1 MPKEDL
7 KPGLRTALRLHE
19 IGNASPY
26 RLFFAGK
33 GTSGA
38 SFGFMQGDLN
48 AGQKDVTATFR
59 KAMSAAGM
67 SEATIGNLLARLAV
81 HLIENPLSADE
92 TQQVNAALLAS
103 KNLVDAM
110 DEGILQDI
118 YAQVDRCIATAQ
130 QANRQIAPKALIYMA
145 LWINMT
151 GPPTKLLTW
160 LQGGNPGLVVPL
172 PAPGNIVEGPDT
184 EGYLRATSY
193 YTEHPGNL
201 PHMLDSAAKGA
212 AVLGQ

>member
-1 MPKEDL
+1 MPKEDI

-48 AGQKDVTATFR
+48 AGQQDVTAAFR
-59 KAMSAAGM
+59 NAMSAAGM
-67 SEATIGNLLARLAV
+67 SDGTIDDLLSRLAV
-81 HLIENPLSADE
+81 HLLDNPLSPDE
-92 TQQVNAALLAS
+92 TQRVNAALLAS
-103 KNLVDAM
+103 KIRVDAM

-118 YAQVDRCIATAQ
+118 YAQLDRCIATAQ

-160 LQGGNPGLVVPL
+160 LKGGNPGLVVPL
-172 PAPGNIVEGPDT
+172 PAPGNIVEGPDM
-184 EGYLRATSY
+184 ERYLRATSY
-193 YTEHPGNL
+193 YTENPGNL
-201 PHMLDSAAKGA
+201 HHMLDSAAKGA

>member
-1 MPKEDL
+1 MPKEEL
-7 KPGLRTALRLHE
+7 KPGLRLALRLHE
-19 IGNASPY
+19 IGDATPY

-48 AGQKDVTATFR
+48 AGQNNVTATFR

-67 SEATIGNLLARLAV
+67 APATIDNLLARLAV
-81 HLIENPLSADE
+81 HLITNPLSPSE

-103 KNLVDAM
+103 KQLVDEM
-110 DEGILQDI
+110 DEGILQDV
-118 YAQVDRCIATAQ
+118 YGHVDRCLSTAQ
-130 QANRQIAPKALIYMA
+130 GAHRQIAPKALIYMA

-160 LQGGNPGLVVPL
+160 LAGGNPGLQVPL
-172 PAPGNIVEGPDT
+172 PALGNTVEGPDM
-184 EGYLRATSY
+184 ERYLRATSY
-193 YTEHPGNL
+193 YTENPGNL
-201 PHMLDSAAKGA
+201 PHMLHCAAAGA
-212 AVLGQ
+212 TALG